1 MKFSEMPYAR
11 PDTETVKKQL
21 TELTE
26 RLKNAGTYEEA
37 KAAFLEEQKASLAVE
52 TQATLA
58 SIRHSIDTRDTFY
71 DEEEKFWNTFS
82 PELEEYQQAW
92 KAAMLE
98 SKFRPEFT
106 AEYGDLMF
114 VNAEIAR
121 KCFTPEIIPE
131 MQQENDL
138 VQAYE
143 KLLASAQIPFEGKTY
158 TLSQLTPL
166 KSDPDDARRLA
177 AWQADAKWS
186 MEHAAELDAALCWHP
201 DENTGVRVQTS
212 LANCQVLYKFNG
224 KAAHAG
230 AEPHLGR
237 SALDAVELMD
247 IGANYLREHMI
258 DQARVHYA
266 ITDAGGFSPNVVQP
280 HAEVLYL
287 IRAPRSAQVKELYE
301 RVNDIARGAALMTG
315 TTVEIDFVKA
325 CSDTILNDTLQ
336 RVLYEKMAQ
345 IGVPEITEADEAF
358 ARELTETALIE
369 YPKADPVHPI
379 HDELLPYTG
388 QIEYECGSTDVGDV
402 SWVCPTVQAK
412 AATWAFGTPCHS
424 WQAVTQ
430 GVMPLAH
437 KMTLYI
443 AKSLAAMGAELMVNA
458 ELLERAKQEHRR
470 LVGPEGYVCPIPKG
484 VKPRSMDSLHK

>member
-1 MKFSEMPYAR
+1 MKTKLRPGWVLALLCTVLFFYGFYLGGVQLVISEVSREYGQNAAGMGGLVAAQHVAAVVLPVVLGALADR
-11 PDTETVKKQL
+11 IGKKPVL
-21 TELTE
+21 CIFAAVFAVGCFLAG
-26 RLKNAGTYEEA
+26 LSKNLGVYVIGAVCVG
-37 KAAFLEEQKASLAVE
+37 AAIAIKRFLETQKCPGTVILFGCPGEEGGSGKAFMA
-52 TQATLA
+52 
-58 SIRHSIDTRDTFY
+58 RDGVF
-71 DEEEKFWNTFS
+71 D
-82 PELEEYQQAW
+82 
-92 KAAMLE
+92 
-98 SKFRPEFT
+98 
-106 AEYGDLMF
+106 
-114 VNAEIAR
+114 
-121 KCFTPEIIPE
+121 
-131 MQQENDL
+131 
-138 VQAYE
+138 
-143 KLLASAQIPFEGKTY
+143 
-158 TLSQLTPL
+158 
-166 KSDPDDARRLA
+166 
-177 AWQADAKWS
+177 
-186 MEHAAELDAALCWHP
+186 ELDAALCWHP

-247 IGANYLREHMI
+247 VGANYLREHMI

>member
-1 MKFSEMPYAR
+1 MKTKLRPGWVLALLCTVLFFYGFYLGGVQLVISEVSREYGQNAAGMGGLVAAQHVAAVVLPVVLGALADR
-11 PDTETVKKQL
+11 IGKKPVL
-21 TELTE
+21 CIFAAVFAVGCFLAG
-26 RLKNAGTYEEA
+26 LSKNLGVYVIGTA
-37 KAAFLEEQKASLAVE
+37 SLGAAIAIKRFLETQKCPGTVILFGCPGEEGGSGKAFMA
-52 TQATLA
+52 
-58 SIRHSIDTRDTFY
+58 RDGVF
-71 DEEEKFWNTFS
+71 D
-82 PELEEYQQAW
+82 
-92 KAAMLE
+92 
-98 SKFRPEFT
+98 
-106 AEYGDLMF
+106 
-114 VNAEIAR
+114 
-121 KCFTPEIIPE
+121 
-131 MQQENDL
+131 
-138 VQAYE
+138 
-143 KLLASAQIPFEGKTY
+143 
-158 TLSQLTPL
+158 
-166 KSDPDDARRLA
+166 
-177 AWQADAKWS
+177 
-186 MEHAAELDAALCWHP
+186 ELDAALCWHP

>member
-1 MKFSEMPYAR
+1 MKTKLRPGWVLALLCTVLFFYGFYLGGVQLVISEVSREYGQNAAGMGGLVAAQHVAAVVLPVVLGALADR
-11 PDTETVKKQL
+11 IGKKPVL
-21 TELTE
+21 CIFAAVFAVGCFLAG
-26 RLKNAGTYEEA
+26 LSKNLGVYVLGTA
-37 KAAFLEEQKASLAVE
+37 SLGAAIAIKRFLETQKCPGTVILFGCPGEEGGSGKAFMA
-52 TQATLA
+52 
-58 SIRHSIDTRDTFY
+58 RDGVF
-71 DEEEKFWNTFS
+71 D
-82 PELEEYQQAW
+82 
-92 KAAMLE
+92 
-98 SKFRPEFT
+98 
-106 AEYGDLMF
+106 
-114 VNAEIAR
+114 
-121 KCFTPEIIPE
+121 
-131 MQQENDL
+131 
-138 VQAYE
+138 
-143 KLLASAQIPFEGKTY
+143 
-158 TLSQLTPL
+158 
-166 KSDPDDARRLA
+166 
-177 AWQADAKWS
+177 
-186 MEHAAELDAALCWHP
+186 ELDAALCWHP

-247 IGANYLREHMI
+247 VGANYLREHMI

-345 IGVPEITEADEAF
+345 IGVPEINEADEAF
-358 ARELTETALIE
+358 ARELTEKALME
-369 YPKADPVHPI
+369 YPKADPMHPI

>member
-1 MKFSEMPYAR
+1 MKTKLRPGWVLALLCTVLFFYGFYLGGVQLVISEVSREYGQNAAGMGGLVAAQHVAAVVLPVVLGALADR
-11 PDTETVKKQL
+11 IGKKPVL
-21 TELTE
+21 CIFAAVFAVGCFLAG
-26 RLKNAGTYEEA
+26 LSKNLGVYVIGTA
-37 KAAFLEEQKASLAVE
+37 SLGAAIAIKRFLETQKCPGTVILFGCPGEEGGSGKAFMA
-52 TQATLA
+52 
-58 SIRHSIDTRDTFY
+58 RDGVF
-71 DEEEKFWNTFS
+71 D
-82 PELEEYQQAW
+82 
-92 KAAMLE
+92 
-98 SKFRPEFT
+98 
-106 AEYGDLMF
+106 
-114 VNAEIAR
+114 
-121 KCFTPEIIPE
+121 
-131 MQQENDL
+131 
-138 VQAYE
+138 
-143 KLLASAQIPFEGKTY
+143 
-158 TLSQLTPL
+158 
-166 KSDPDDARRLA
+166 
-177 AWQADAKWS
+177 
-186 MEHAAELDAALCWHP
+186 ELDAALCWHP

-247 IGANYLREHMI
+247 VGANYLREHMI

-345 IGVPEITEADEAF
+345 IGVPEITEADEAL
-358 ARELTETALIE
+358 ARELTEKALME

>member
-1 MKFSEMPYAR
+1 MKTKLRPGWVLALLCTVLFFYGFYLGGVQLVISEVSREYGQNAAGMGGLVAAQHVAAVVLPVVLGALADR
-11 PDTETVKKQL
+11 IGKKPVL
-21 TELTE
+21 CIFAAVFAVGCFLAG
-26 RLKNAGTYEEA
+26 LSKNLGVYVIGTA
-37 KAAFLEEQKASLAVE
+37 SLGAAIAIKRFLETQTCSGTVILFGCPGEEGGSGKAFMA
-52 TQATLA
+52 
-58 SIRHSIDTRDTFY
+58 RDGVF
-71 DEEEKFWNTFS
+71 D
-82 PELEEYQQAW
+82 
-92 KAAMLE
+92 
-98 SKFRPEFT
+98 
-106 AEYGDLMF
+106 
-114 VNAEIAR
+114 
-121 KCFTPEIIPE
+121 
-131 MQQENDL
+131 
-138 VQAYE
+138 
-143 KLLASAQIPFEGKTY
+143 
-158 TLSQLTPL
+158 
-166 KSDPDDARRLA
+166 
-177 AWQADAKWS
+177 
-186 MEHAAELDAALCWHP
+186 ELDAALCWHP

-212 LANCQVLYKFNG
+212 LANCQVLYNFNG

-247 IGANYLREHMI
+247 VGANYLREHMI

-358 ARELTETALIE
+358 ARELTETALME

>member
-1 MKFSEMPYAR
+1 MAR
-11 PDTETVKKQL
+11 DGV
-21 TELTE
+21 
-26 RLKNAGTYEEA
+26 
-37 KAAFLEEQKASLAVE
+37 F
-52 TQATLA
+52 
-58 SIRHSIDTRDTFY
+58 D
-71 DEEEKFWNTFS
+71 
-82 PELEEYQQAW
+82 
-92 KAAMLE
+92 
-98 SKFRPEFT
+98 
-106 AEYGDLMF
+106 
-114 VNAEIAR
+114 
-121 KCFTPEIIPE
+121 
-131 MQQENDL
+131 
-138 VQAYE
+138 
-143 KLLASAQIPFEGKTY
+143 
-158 TLSQLTPL
+158 
-166 KSDPDDARRLA
+166 
-177 AWQADAKWS
+177 
-186 MEHAAELDAALCWHP
+186 ELDAALCWHP

-230 AEPHLGR
+230 AEPYLGR

-247 IGANYLREHMI
+247 VGANYLREHMI

-358 ARELTETALIE
+358 ARELTETALME

>member
-1 MKFSEMPYAR
+1 MKTKLRPGWVLALLCTVLFFYGFYLGGVQLVISEVSREYGQNAAGMGGLVAAQHVAAVVLPVVLGALADR
-11 PDTETVKKQL
+11 IGKKPVL
-21 TELTE
+21 CIFAAVFAVGCFLAG
-26 RLKNAGTYEEA
+26 LSKNLGVYVIGTA
-37 KAAFLEEQKASLAVE
+37 SLGAAIAIKRFLETQTCSGTVILFGCPGEEGGSGKAFMA
-52 TQATLA
+52 
-58 SIRHSIDTRDTFY
+58 RDGVF
-71 DEEEKFWNTFS
+71 D
-82 PELEEYQQAW
+82 
-92 KAAMLE
+92 
-98 SKFRPEFT
+98 
-106 AEYGDLMF
+106 
-114 VNAEIAR
+114 
-121 KCFTPEIIPE
+121 
-131 MQQENDL
+131 
-138 VQAYE
+138 
-143 KLLASAQIPFEGKTY
+143 
-158 TLSQLTPL
+158 
-166 KSDPDDARRLA
+166 
-177 AWQADAKWS
+177 
-186 MEHAAELDAALCWHP
+186 ELDAALCWHP

-247 IGANYLREHMI
+247 VGANYLREHMI

-345 IGVPEITEADEAF
+345 IGVPEITEADEAL
-358 ARELTETALIE
+358 ARELTETALME

-470 LVGPEGYVCPIPKG
+470 LVGPEGYVCPIPQG

>member
-1 MKFSEMPYAR
+1 MKTKLCPGWVLALLCTVLFFYGFYLGGVQLVISEVSREYGQNAAGMGGLVAAQHVAAVVLPVVLGALADR
-11 PDTETVKKQL
+11 VGKKPVL
-21 TELTE
+21 CIFAAVFAVGCFLAG
-26 RLKNAGTYEEA
+26 LSKNLGVYVIGTA
-37 KAAFLEEQKASLAVE
+37 SLGAAIAIKRFLETQTCSGTVILFGCPGEEGGSGKAFMA
-52 TQATLA
+52 
-58 SIRHSIDTRDTFY
+58 RDGVF
-71 DEEEKFWNTFS
+71 D
-82 PELEEYQQAW
+82 
-92 KAAMLE
+92 
-98 SKFRPEFT
+98 
-106 AEYGDLMF
+106 
-114 VNAEIAR
+114 
-121 KCFTPEIIPE
+121 
-131 MQQENDL
+131 
-138 VQAYE
+138 
-143 KLLASAQIPFEGKTY
+143 
-158 TLSQLTPL
+158 
-166 KSDPDDARRLA
+166 
-177 AWQADAKWS
+177 
-186 MEHAAELDAALCWHP
+186 ELDAALCWHP

-247 IGANYLREHMI
+247 VGANYLREHMI

-358 ARELTETALIE
+358 ARELTETALME

-470 LVGPEGYVCPIPKG
+470 LVGPEGYVCPIPQG

>member
-1 MKFSEMPYAR
+1 MKTKLCPGWVLALLCTVLFFYGFYLGGVQLVISEVSREYGQNAAGMGGLVAAQHVAAVVLPVVLGALADR
-11 PDTETVKKQL
+11 IGKKPVL
-21 TELTE
+21 CIFAAVFA
-26 RLKNAGTYEEA
+26 AGCFLAGLSKSLGVYVIGTA
-37 KAAFLEEQKASLAVE
+37 SLGAAIAIKRFLETQTCSGTVILFGCPGEEGGSGKAFMA
-52 TQATLA
+52 
-58 SIRHSIDTRDTFY
+58 RDGVF
-71 DEEEKFWNTFS
+71 D
-82 PELEEYQQAW
+82 
-92 KAAMLE
+92 
-98 SKFRPEFT
+98 
-106 AEYGDLMF
+106 
-114 VNAEIAR
+114 
-121 KCFTPEIIPE
+121 
-131 MQQENDL
+131 
-138 VQAYE
+138 
-143 KLLASAQIPFEGKTY
+143 
-158 TLSQLTPL
+158 
-166 KSDPDDARRLA
+166 
-177 AWQADAKWS
+177 
-186 MEHAAELDAALCWHP
+186 ELDAALCWHP

-247 IGANYLREHMI
+247 VGANYLREHMI

-358 ARELTETALIE
+358 ARELTETALME

-470 LVGPEGYVCPIPKG
+470 LVGPEGYVCPIPQG

>member
-1 MKFSEMPYAR
+1 MKTKLRPGWVLALLCTVLFFYGFYLGGVQLVISEVSREYGQNAAGMGGLVAAQHVAAVVLPVVLGALADR
-11 PDTETVKKQL
+11 IGKKPVL
-21 TELTE
+21 CIFAAVFAVGCFLAG
-26 RLKNAGTYEEA
+26 LSKNLGVYVIGTA
-37 KAAFLEEQKASLAVE
+37 SLGAAIAIKRFLETQKCPGTVILFGCPGEEGGSGKAFMA
-52 TQATLA
+52 
-58 SIRHSIDTRDTFY
+58 RDGVF
-71 DEEEKFWNTFS
+71 D
-82 PELEEYQQAW
+82 
-92 KAAMLE
+92 
-98 SKFRPEFT
+98 
-106 AEYGDLMF
+106 
-114 VNAEIAR
+114 
-121 KCFTPEIIPE
+121 
-131 MQQENDL
+131 
-138 VQAYE
+138 
-143 KLLASAQIPFEGKTY
+143 
-158 TLSQLTPL
+158 
-166 KSDPDDARRLA
+166 
-177 AWQADAKWS
+177 
-186 MEHAAELDAALCWHP
+186 ELDAALCWHP

-247 IGANYLREHMI
+247 VGANYLREHMI

-345 IGVPEITEADEAF
+345 IGVPEITEADETF
-358 ARELTETALIE
+358 ARELTEMALME

>member
-1 MKFSEMPYAR
+1 MAR
-11 PDTETVKKQL
+11 DGV
-21 TELTE
+21 
-26 RLKNAGTYEEA
+26 
-37 KAAFLEEQKASLAVE
+37 F
-52 TQATLA
+52 
-58 SIRHSIDTRDTFY
+58 D
-71 DEEEKFWNTFS
+71 
-82 PELEEYQQAW
+82 
-92 KAAMLE
+92 
-98 SKFRPEFT
+98 
-106 AEYGDLMF
+106 
-114 VNAEIAR
+114 
-121 KCFTPEIIPE
+121 
-131 MQQENDL
+131 
-138 VQAYE
+138 
-143 KLLASAQIPFEGKTY
+143 
-158 TLSQLTPL
+158 
-166 KSDPDDARRLA
+166 
-177 AWQADAKWS
+177 
-186 MEHAAELDAALCWHP
+186 ELDAALCWHP

-358 ARELTETALIE
+358 ARELTETALME

>member
-1 MKFSEMPYAR
+1 MKTKLCPGWVLALLCTVLFFYGFYLGGVQLVISEVSREYGQNAAGMGGLVAAQHVAAVVLPVVLGALADR
-11 PDTETVKKQL
+11 IGKKPVL
-21 TELTE
+21 CIFAAVFAVGCFLAG
-26 RLKNAGTYEEA
+26 LSKNLGVYVIGTA
-37 KAAFLEEQKASLAVE
+37 SLGAAIAIKRFLETQTCSGTVILFGCPGEEGGSGKAFMA
-52 TQATLA
+52 
-58 SIRHSIDTRDTFY
+58 RDGVF
-71 DEEEKFWNTFS
+71 D
-82 PELEEYQQAW
+82 
-92 KAAMLE
+92 
-98 SKFRPEFT
+98 
-106 AEYGDLMF
+106 
-114 VNAEIAR
+114 
-121 KCFTPEIIPE
+121 
-131 MQQENDL
+131 
-138 VQAYE
+138 
-143 KLLASAQIPFEGKTY
+143 
-158 TLSQLTPL
+158 
-166 KSDPDDARRLA
+166 
-177 AWQADAKWS
+177 
-186 MEHAAELDAALCWHP
+186 ELDAALCWHP

-247 IGANYLREHMI
+247 VGANYLREHMI

-345 IGVPEITEADEAF
+345 IGVPEITEADETF
-358 ARELTETALIE
+358 ARELTETALME

-470 LVGPEGYVCPIPKG
+470 LVGPEGYVCPIPQG

>member
-1 MKFSEMPYAR
+1 MKTKLRPGWVLALLCTVLFFYGFYLGGVQLVISEVSREYGQNAAGMGGLVAAQHVAAVVLPVVLGALADR
-11 PDTETVKKQL
+11 IGKKPVL
-21 TELTE
+21 CIFAAVFAVGCFLAG
-26 RLKNAGTYEEA
+26 LSKNLGVYVIGTA
-37 KAAFLEEQKASLAVE
+37 SLGAAIAIKRFLETQKCPGTVILFGCPGEEGGSGKAFMA
-52 TQATLA
+52 
-58 SIRHSIDTRDTFY
+58 RDGVF
-71 DEEEKFWNTFS
+71 D
-82 PELEEYQQAW
+82 
-92 KAAMLE
+92 
-98 SKFRPEFT
+98 
-106 AEYGDLMF
+106 
-114 VNAEIAR
+114 
-121 KCFTPEIIPE
+121 
-131 MQQENDL
+131 
-138 VQAYE
+138 
-143 KLLASAQIPFEGKTY
+143 
-158 TLSQLTPL
+158 
-166 KSDPDDARRLA
+166 
-177 AWQADAKWS
+177 
-186 MEHAAELDAALCWHP
+186 ELDAALCWHP

-247 IGANYLREHMI
+247 VGANYLREHMI

-358 ARELTETALIE
+358 ARELTETALME

-430 GVMPLAH
+430 GIMPLAH

>member
-1 MKFSEMPYAR
+1 MKTKLRPGWVLALLCTVLFFYGFYLGGVQLVISEVSREYGQNAAGMGGLVAAQHVAAVVLPVVLGALADR
-11 PDTETVKKQL
+11 IGKKPVL
-21 TELTE
+21 CIFAAVFAVGCFLAG
-26 RLKNAGTYEEA
+26 LSKNLGVYVIGTA
-37 KAAFLEEQKASLAVE
+37 SLGAAIAIKRFLETQKCPGTVILFGCPGEEGGSGKAFMA
-52 TQATLA
+52 
-58 SIRHSIDTRDTFY
+58 RDGVF
-71 DEEEKFWNTFS
+71 D
-82 PELEEYQQAW
+82 
-92 KAAMLE
+92 
-98 SKFRPEFT
+98 
-106 AEYGDLMF
+106 
-114 VNAEIAR
+114 
-121 KCFTPEIIPE
+121 
-131 MQQENDL
+131 
-138 VQAYE
+138 
-143 KLLASAQIPFEGKTY
+143 
-158 TLSQLTPL
+158 
-166 KSDPDDARRLA
+166 
-177 AWQADAKWS
+177 
-186 MEHAAELDAALCWHP
+186 ELDAALCWHP

-345 IGVPEITEADEAF
+345 IGVPEITEADETF
-358 ARELTETALIE
+358 ARELTEKALME

>member
-1 MKFSEMPYAR
+1 MKTKLRPGWVLALLCTVLFFYGFYLGGVQLVISEVSREYGQNAAGMGGLVAAQHVAAVVLPVVLGALADR
-11 PDTETVKKQL
+11 IGKKPVL
-21 TELTE
+21 CIFAAVFAVGCFLAG
-26 RLKNAGTYEEA
+26 LSKNLGVYVIGTA
-37 KAAFLEEQKASLAVE
+37 SLGAAIAIKRFLETQKCPGTVILFGCPGEEGGSGKAFMA
-52 TQATLA
+52 
-58 SIRHSIDTRDTFY
+58 RDGVF
-71 DEEEKFWNTFS
+71 D
-82 PELEEYQQAW
+82 
-92 KAAMLE
+92 
-98 SKFRPEFT
+98 
-106 AEYGDLMF
+106 
-114 VNAEIAR
+114 
-121 KCFTPEIIPE
+121 
-131 MQQENDL
+131 
-138 VQAYE
+138 
-143 KLLASAQIPFEGKTY
+143 
-158 TLSQLTPL
+158 
-166 KSDPDDARRLA
+166 
-177 AWQADAKWS
+177 
-186 MEHAAELDAALCWHP
+186 ELDAALCWHP

-345 IGVPEITEADEAF
+345 IGVPEITEADETF
-358 ARELTETALIE
+358 ARELTEKALME
-369 YPKADPVHPI
+369 YPKADPMHPI

>member
-1 MKFSEMPYAR
+1 MKTKLHPKWVLALLCTVLFFYGFYLGGVQLVISEVSREYGQNAAGMGGLVAAQHVAAVVLPVVLGALADR
-11 PDTETVKKQL
+11 IGKKPVL
-21 TELTE
+21 CIFAAVFAVGCFLAG
-26 RLKNAGTYEEA
+26 LSKNLGVYVIGTA
-37 KAAFLEEQKASLAVE
+37 SLGAAIAIKRFLETQTCSGTVILFGCPGEEGGSGKAFMA
-52 TQATLA
+52 
-58 SIRHSIDTRDTFY
+58 RDGVF
-71 DEEEKFWNTFS
+71 D
-82 PELEEYQQAW
+82 
-92 KAAMLE
+92 
-98 SKFRPEFT
+98 
-106 AEYGDLMF
+106 
-114 VNAEIAR
+114 
-121 KCFTPEIIPE
+121 
-131 MQQENDL
+131 
-138 VQAYE
+138 
-143 KLLASAQIPFEGKTY
+143 
-158 TLSQLTPL
+158 
-166 KSDPDDARRLA
+166 
-177 AWQADAKWS
+177 
-186 MEHAAELDAALCWHP
+186 ELDAALCWHP

-247 IGANYLREHMI
+247 VGANYLREHMI

-358 ARELTETALIE
+358 ARELTETALME

-470 LVGPEGYVCPIPKG
+470 LVGPEGYVCPIPQG

>member
-1 MKFSEMPYAR
+1 MKTKLCPGWVLALLCTVLFFYGFYLGGVQLVISEVSREYGQNAAGMGGLVAAQHVAAVVLPVVLGALADR
-11 PDTETVKKQL
+11 IGKKPVL
-21 TELTE
+21 CIFAAVFAVGCFLAG
-26 RLKNAGTYEEA
+26 LSKNLGVYVIGTA
-37 KAAFLEEQKASLAVE
+37 SLGAAIAIKRFLETQTCSGTVILFGCPGEEGGSGKAFMA
-52 TQATLA
+52 
-58 SIRHSIDTRDTFY
+58 RDGVF
-71 DEEEKFWNTFS
+71 D
-82 PELEEYQQAW
+82 
-92 KAAMLE
+92 
-98 SKFRPEFT
+98 
-106 AEYGDLMF
+106 
-114 VNAEIAR
+114 
-121 KCFTPEIIPE
+121 
-131 MQQENDL
+131 
-138 VQAYE
+138 
-143 KLLASAQIPFEGKTY
+143 
-158 TLSQLTPL
+158 
-166 KSDPDDARRLA
+166 
-177 AWQADAKWS
+177 
-186 MEHAAELDAALCWHP
+186 ELDAALCWHP

-247 IGANYLREHMI
+247 VGANYLREHMI

-358 ARELTETALIE
+358 ARELTETALME

>member
-1 MKFSEMPYAR
+1 MVKLDFLSVLDEKAQFLYNFSDGIWADPETAF
-11 PDTETVKKQL
+11 TEFHAAGRYCSALRSEGFEV
-21 TELTE
+21 TENLAGIPTAFSGRFGSGHPVIGVLAEFDALSGLSQEGGVTE
-26 RLKNAGTYEEA
+26 KRSAGGACGHGCGHNLLGTA
-37 KAAFLEEQKASLAVE
+37 SLGAAIAIKRFLETQKCSGTVILFGCPGEEGGSGKAFMA
-52 TQATLA
+52 
-58 SIRHSIDTRDTFY
+58 RDGVF
-71 DEEEKFWNTFS
+71 D
-82 PELEEYQQAW
+82 
-92 KAAMLE
+92 
-98 SKFRPEFT
+98 
-106 AEYGDLMF
+106 
-114 VNAEIAR
+114 
-121 KCFTPEIIPE
+121 
-131 MQQENDL
+131 
-138 VQAYE
+138 
-143 KLLASAQIPFEGKTY
+143 
-158 TLSQLTPL
+158 
-166 KSDPDDARRLA
+166 
-177 AWQADAKWS
+177 
-186 MEHAAELDAALCWHP
+186 ELDAALCWHP

-358 ARELTETALIE
+358 ARELTETALME

-402 SWVCPTVQAK
+402 SWCIPTAQINTSTFPAQAP
-412 AATWAFGTPCHS
+412 GHS
-424 WQAVTQ
+424 WQNVSCGRTSI
-430 GVMPLAH
+430 AH
-437 KMTLYI
+437 KNMLLAGKVI
-443 AKSLAAMGAELMVNA
+443 AATAIDLMEKPDVLQAAKDEFNKKMKRYGGYTCPVPQGA
-458 ELLERAKQEHRR
+458 
-470 LVGPEGYVCPIPKG
+470 IPVIPGEK
-484 VKPRSMDSLHK
+484 M

>member
-1 MKFSEMPYAR
+1 MKTKLRPGWVLALLCTVLFFYGFYLGGVQLVISEVSREYGQNAAGMGGLVAAQHVAAVVLPVVLGALADR
-11 PDTETVKKQL
+11 IGKKPVL
-21 TELTE
+21 CIFAAVFAVGCFLAG
-26 RLKNAGTYEEA
+26 LSKNLGVYVIGTA
-37 KAAFLEEQKASLAVE
+37 SLGAAIAIKRFLETQTCSGTVILFGCPGEEGGSGKAFMA
-52 TQATLA
+52 
-58 SIRHSIDTRDTFY
+58 RDGVF
-71 DEEEKFWNTFS
+71 D
-82 PELEEYQQAW
+82 
-92 KAAMLE
+92 
-98 SKFRPEFT
+98 
-106 AEYGDLMF
+106 
-114 VNAEIAR
+114 
-121 KCFTPEIIPE
+121 
-131 MQQENDL
+131 
-138 VQAYE
+138 
-143 KLLASAQIPFEGKTY
+143 
-158 TLSQLTPL
+158 
-166 KSDPDDARRLA
+166 
-177 AWQADAKWS
+177 
-186 MEHAAELDAALCWHP
+186 ELDAALCWHP

-247 IGANYLREHMI
+247 VGANYLREHMI

-345 IGVPEITEADEAF
+345 IGVPEITEADEAL
-358 ARELTETALIE
+358 ARELTEKALME

-470 LVGPEGYVCPIPKG
+470 LVGPEGYVCPIPQG

>member
-1 MKFSEMPYAR
+1 MKTKLRPGWVLALLCTVLFFYGFYLGGVQLVISEVSREYGQNAAGMGGLVAAQHVAAVVLPVVLGALADR
-11 PDTETVKKQL
+11 IGKKPVL
-21 TELTE
+21 CIFAAVFAVGCFLAG
-26 RLKNAGTYEEA
+26 LSKNLGVYVIGTA
-37 KAAFLEEQKASLAVE
+37 SLGAAIAIKRFLETQTCSGTVILFGCPGEEGGSGKAFMA
-52 TQATLA
+52 
-58 SIRHSIDTRDTFY
+58 RDGVF
-71 DEEEKFWNTFS
+71 D
-82 PELEEYQQAW
+82 
-92 KAAMLE
+92 
-98 SKFRPEFT
+98 
-106 AEYGDLMF
+106 
-114 VNAEIAR
+114 
-121 KCFTPEIIPE
+121 
-131 MQQENDL
+131 
-138 VQAYE
+138 
-143 KLLASAQIPFEGKTY
+143 
-158 TLSQLTPL
+158 
-166 KSDPDDARRLA
+166 
-177 AWQADAKWS
+177 
-186 MEHAAELDAALCWHP
+186 ELDTALCWHP

-247 IGANYLREHMI
+247 VGANYLREHMI

-358 ARELTETALIE
+358 ARELTEKALME
-369 YPKADPVHPI
+369 YPKADPMHPI

>member
-1 MKFSEMPYAR
+1 MKTKLRPGWVLALLCTVLFFYGFYLGGVQLVISEVSREYGQNAAGMGGLVAAQHVAAVVLPVVLGALADR
-11 PDTETVKKQL
+11 IGKKPVL
-21 TELTE
+21 CIFAAVFAVGCFLAG
-26 RLKNAGTYEEA
+26 LSKNLGVYVIG
-37 KAAFLEEQKASLAVE
+37 AASLGAAIAIKRFLETQTCSGTVILFGCPGEEGGSGKAFMA
-52 TQATLA
+52 
-58 SIRHSIDTRDTFY
+58 RDGVF
-71 DEEEKFWNTFS
+71 D
-82 PELEEYQQAW
+82 
-92 KAAMLE
+92 
-98 SKFRPEFT
+98 
-106 AEYGDLMF
+106 
-114 VNAEIAR
+114 
-121 KCFTPEIIPE
+121 
-131 MQQENDL
+131 
-138 VQAYE
+138 
-143 KLLASAQIPFEGKTY
+143 
-158 TLSQLTPL
+158 
-166 KSDPDDARRLA
+166 
-177 AWQADAKWS
+177 
-186 MEHAAELDAALCWHP
+186 ELDAALCWHP

-247 IGANYLREHMI
+247 VGANYLREHMI

-358 ARELTETALIE
+358 ARELTETALME

-470 LVGPEGYVCPIPKG
+470 LVGPEGYVCPIPQG

>member
-1 MKFSEMPYAR
+1 MKTKLRPGWVLALLCTVLFFYGFYLGGVQLVISEVSREYGQNAAGMGGLVAAQHVAAVVLPVVLGALADR
-11 PDTETVKKQL
+11 IGKKPVL
-21 TELTE
+21 CIFAAVFAVGCFLAG
-26 RLKNAGTYEEA
+26 LSKNLGVYVIGTA
-37 KAAFLEEQKASLAVE
+37 SLGAAIAIKRFLETQTCSGTVILFGCPGEEGGSGKAFMA
-52 TQATLA
+52 
-58 SIRHSIDTRDTFY
+58 RDGVF
-71 DEEEKFWNTFS
+71 D
-82 PELEEYQQAW
+82 
-92 KAAMLE
+92 
-98 SKFRPEFT
+98 
-106 AEYGDLMF
+106 
-114 VNAEIAR
+114 
-121 KCFTPEIIPE
+121 
-131 MQQENDL
+131 
-138 VQAYE
+138 
-143 KLLASAQIPFEGKTY
+143 
-158 TLSQLTPL
+158 
-166 KSDPDDARRLA
+166 
-177 AWQADAKWS
+177 
-186 MEHAAELDAALCWHP
+186 ELDAALCWHP

-247 IGANYLREHMI
+247 VGANYLREHMI

-345 IGVPEITEADEAF
+345 IGVPEITEADETF
-358 ARELTETALIE
+358 ARELTEKALME

>member
-1 MKFSEMPYAR
+1 MKTKLCPGWVLALLCTVLFFYGFYLGGVQLVISEVSREYGQNAAGMGGLVAAQHVAAVVLPVVLGALADR
-11 PDTETVKKQL
+11 IGKKPVL
-21 TELTE
+21 CIFAAVFAVGCFLAG
-26 RLKNAGTYEEA
+26 LSKNLGVYVIGTA
-37 KAAFLEEQKASLAVE
+37 SLGAAIAIKRFLETQTCSGTVILFGCPGEEGGSGKAFMA
-52 TQATLA
+52 
-58 SIRHSIDTRDTFY
+58 RDGVF
-71 DEEEKFWNTFS
+71 D
-82 PELEEYQQAW
+82 
-92 KAAMLE
+92 
-98 SKFRPEFT
+98 
-106 AEYGDLMF
+106 
-114 VNAEIAR
+114 
-121 KCFTPEIIPE
+121 
-131 MQQENDL
+131 
-138 VQAYE
+138 
-143 KLLASAQIPFEGKTY
+143 
-158 TLSQLTPL
+158 
-166 KSDPDDARRLA
+166 
-177 AWQADAKWS
+177 
-186 MEHAAELDAALCWHP
+186 ELDAALCWHP

-247 IGANYLREHMI
+247 VGANYLREHMI

-345 IGVPEITEADEAF
+345 IGVPEITEADETF
-358 ARELTETALIE
+358 ARELTEMALME

>member
-1 MKFSEMPYAR
+1 MKTKLRPGWVLALLCTVLFFYGFYLGGVQLVISEVSREYGQNAAGMGGLVAAQHVAAVVLPVVLGALADR
-11 PDTETVKKQL
+11 IGKKPVL
-21 TELTE
+21 CIFAAVFAVGCFLAG
-26 RLKNAGTYEEA
+26 LSKNLGVYVIGAVCVG
-37 KAAFLEEQKASLAVE
+37 AAIAIKRFLETQKCPGTVILFGCPGEEGGSGKAFMA
-52 TQATLA
+52 
-58 SIRHSIDTRDTFY
+58 RDGVF
-71 DEEEKFWNTFS
+71 D
-82 PELEEYQQAW
+82 
-92 KAAMLE
+92 
-98 SKFRPEFT
+98 
-106 AEYGDLMF
+106 
-114 VNAEIAR
+114 
-121 KCFTPEIIPE
+121 
-131 MQQENDL
+131 
-138 VQAYE
+138 
-143 KLLASAQIPFEGKTY
+143 
-158 TLSQLTPL
+158 
-166 KSDPDDARRLA
+166 
-177 AWQADAKWS
+177 
-186 MEHAAELDAALCWHP
+186 ELDTALCWHP

-247 IGANYLREHMI
+247 VGANYLREHMI

-345 IGVPEITEADEAF
+345 IDVPEITEADEAF
-358 ARELTETALIE
+358 ARELTEKALME
-369 YPKADPVHPI
+369 YPKADPMHPI

>member
-1 MKFSEMPYAR
+1 MNDAK
-11 PDTETVKKQL
+11 
-21 TELTE
+21 
-26 RLKNAGTYEEA
+26 
-37 KAAFLEEQKASLAVE
+37 KAALTAIDEKKELVAEVADAIWDYAELSMQEVKSAALFVKVLKAEGFQVEEGICGIPTAFSASFGSGGPVIGL
-52 TQATLA
+52 L
-58 SIRHSIDTRDTFY
+58 
-71 DEEEKFWNTFS
+71 
-82 PELEEYQQAW
+82 
-92 KAAMLE
+92 
-98 SKFRPEFT
+98 
-106 AEYGDLMF
+106 AEYDALSG
-114 VNAEIAR
+114 
-121 KCFTPEIIPE
+121 
-131 MQQENDL
+131 
-138 VQAYE
+138 
-143 KLLASAQIPFEGKTY
+143 
-158 TLSQLTPL
+158 LSQAAGSTAYHELVKGGSGHGCGHNLLGAGAMAAAIGLKHYLTQTG
-166 KSDPDDARRLA
+166 KSGTVILYGCPGEEGGSGKAFMAR
-177 AWQADAKWS
+177 DGVFD
-186 MEHAAELDAALCWHP
+186 ELDAALCWHP
-201 DENTGVRVQTS
+201 DENAGVRVQTS

-345 IGVPEITEADEAF
+345 IGVPEITEADETF
-358 ARELTETALIE
+358 ARELTEKALME

>member
-1 MKFSEMPYAR
+1 MKTKLRPGWVLALLCTVLFFYGFYLGGVQLVISEVSREYGQNAAGMGGLVAAQHVAAVVLPVVLGALADR
-11 PDTETVKKQL
+11 IGKKPVL
-21 TELTE
+21 CIFAAVFAVGCFLAG
-26 RLKNAGTYEEA
+26 LSKNLGVYVIGTA
-37 KAAFLEEQKASLAVE
+37 SLGAAIAIKRFLETQKCPGTVILFGCPGEEGGSGKAFMA
-52 TQATLA
+52 
-58 SIRHSIDTRDTFY
+58 RDGVF
-71 DEEEKFWNTFS
+71 D
-82 PELEEYQQAW
+82 
-92 KAAMLE
+92 
-98 SKFRPEFT
+98 
-106 AEYGDLMF
+106 
-114 VNAEIAR
+114 
-121 KCFTPEIIPE
+121 
-131 MQQENDL
+131 
-138 VQAYE
+138 
-143 KLLASAQIPFEGKTY
+143 
-158 TLSQLTPL
+158 
-166 KSDPDDARRLA
+166 
-177 AWQADAKWS
+177 
-186 MEHAAELDAALCWHP
+186 ELDAALCWHP

-247 IGANYLREHMI
+247 VGANYLREHMI

-358 ARELTETALIE
+358 ARELTEKALME

>member
-1 MKFSEMPYAR
+1 MAR
-11 PDTETVKKQL
+11 DGV
-21 TELTE
+21 
-26 RLKNAGTYEEA
+26 
-37 KAAFLEEQKASLAVE
+37 F
-52 TQATLA
+52 
-58 SIRHSIDTRDTFY
+58 D
-71 DEEEKFWNTFS
+71 
-82 PELEEYQQAW
+82 
-92 KAAMLE
+92 
-98 SKFRPEFT
+98 
-106 AEYGDLMF
+106 
-114 VNAEIAR
+114 
-121 KCFTPEIIPE
+121 
-131 MQQENDL
+131 
-138 VQAYE
+138 
-143 KLLASAQIPFEGKTY
+143 
-158 TLSQLTPL
+158 
-166 KSDPDDARRLA
+166 
-177 AWQADAKWS
+177 
-186 MEHAAELDAALCWHP
+186 ELDAALCWHP

-247 IGANYLREHMI
+247 VGANYLREHMI

-345 IGVPEITEADEAF
+345 IGVPEITEADEAL
-358 ARELTETALIE
+358 ARELTEKALME

-443 AKSLAAMGAELMVNA
+443 AKSLAAMGAELMVNT

>member
-1 MKFSEMPYAR
+1 MKTKLRPGWVLTLLCTVLFFYGFYLGGVQLVISEVSREYGQNAAGMGGLVAAQHVAAVVLPVVLGALADR
-11 PDTETVKKQL
+11 IGKKPVL
-21 TELTE
+21 CIFAAVFAVGCFLAG
-26 RLKNAGTYEEA
+26 LSKNLGVYVIGTA
-37 KAAFLEEQKASLAVE
+37 SLGAAIAIKRFLETQKCPGTVILFGCPGEEGGSGKAFMA
-52 TQATLA
+52 
-58 SIRHSIDTRDTFY
+58 RDGVF
-71 DEEEKFWNTFS
+71 D
-82 PELEEYQQAW
+82 
-92 KAAMLE
+92 
-98 SKFRPEFT
+98 
-106 AEYGDLMF
+106 
-114 VNAEIAR
+114 
-121 KCFTPEIIPE
+121 
-131 MQQENDL
+131 
-138 VQAYE
+138 
-143 KLLASAQIPFEGKTY
+143 
-158 TLSQLTPL
+158 
-166 KSDPDDARRLA
+166 
-177 AWQADAKWS
+177 
-186 MEHAAELDAALCWHP
+186 ELDAALCWHP

-247 IGANYLREHMI
+247 VGANYLREHMI

-358 ARELTETALIE
+358 ARELTETALME

-430 GVMPLAH
+430 GIMPLAH

>member
-1 MKFSEMPYAR
+1 MKTKLHPKWVLALLCTVLFFYGFYLGGVQLVISEVSREYGQNAAGMGGLVAAQHVAAVVLPVVLGALADR
-11 PDTETVKKQL
+11 IGKKPVL
-21 TELTE
+21 CIFAAVFAAGCFLAG
-26 RLKNAGTYEEA
+26 LSKNLGVYVIG
-37 KAAFLEEQKASLAVE
+37 AASLGAAIAIKRFLETQTCSGTVILFGCPGEEGGSGKAFMA
-52 TQATLA
+52 
-58 SIRHSIDTRDTFY
+58 RDGVF
-71 DEEEKFWNTFS
+71 D
-82 PELEEYQQAW
+82 
-92 KAAMLE
+92 
-98 SKFRPEFT
+98 
-106 AEYGDLMF
+106 
-114 VNAEIAR
+114 
-121 KCFTPEIIPE
+121 
-131 MQQENDL
+131 
-138 VQAYE
+138 
-143 KLLASAQIPFEGKTY
+143 
-158 TLSQLTPL
+158 
-166 KSDPDDARRLA
+166 
-177 AWQADAKWS
+177 
-186 MEHAAELDAALCWHP
+186 ELDAALCWHP

-247 IGANYLREHMI
+247 VGANYLREHMI

-345 IGVPEITEADEAF
+345 IGVPEITEADEAL
-358 ARELTETALIE
+358 ARELTETALME

-388 QIEYECGSTDVGDV
+388 QIEYECGSTNVGDV

-470 LVGPEGYVCPIPKG
+470 LVGPEGYVCPIPQG

>member
-1 MKFSEMPYAR
+1 MKTKLRPGWVLALLCTVLFFYGFYLGGVQLVISEVSREYGQNAAGMGGLVAAQHVAAVVLPVVLGALADR
-11 PDTETVKKQL
+11 IGKKPVL
-21 TELTE
+21 CIFAAVFAVGCFLAG
-26 RLKNAGTYEEA
+26 LSKNLGVYVIGTA
-37 KAAFLEEQKASLAVE
+37 SLGAAIAIKRFLETQKCPGTVILFGCPGEEGGSGKAFMA
-52 TQATLA
+52 
-58 SIRHSIDTRDTFY
+58 RDGVF
-71 DEEEKFWNTFS
+71 D
-82 PELEEYQQAW
+82 
-92 KAAMLE
+92 
-98 SKFRPEFT
+98 
-106 AEYGDLMF
+106 
-114 VNAEIAR
+114 
-121 KCFTPEIIPE
+121 
-131 MQQENDL
+131 
-138 VQAYE
+138 
-143 KLLASAQIPFEGKTY
+143 
-158 TLSQLTPL
+158 
-166 KSDPDDARRLA
+166 
-177 AWQADAKWS
+177 
-186 MEHAAELDAALCWHP
+186 ELDAALCWHP

-247 IGANYLREHMI
+247 VGANYLREHMI

>member
-1 MKFSEMPYAR
+1 MKTKLHPGWVLALLCTVLFFYGFYLGGVQLVISEVSREYGQNAAGMGGLVAAQHVAAVVLPVVLGALADR
-11 PDTETVKKQL
+11 IGKKPVL
-21 TELTE
+21 CIFAAVFAVGCFLAG
-26 RLKNAGTYEEA
+26 LSKNLGVYVIGTA
-37 KAAFLEEQKASLAVE
+37 SLGAAIAIKRFLETQTCSGTVILVGCPGEEGGSGKAFMA
-52 TQATLA
+52 
-58 SIRHSIDTRDTFY
+58 RDGVF
-71 DEEEKFWNTFS
+71 D
-82 PELEEYQQAW
+82 
-92 KAAMLE
+92 
-98 SKFRPEFT
+98 
-106 AEYGDLMF
+106 
-114 VNAEIAR
+114 
-121 KCFTPEIIPE
+121 
-131 MQQENDL
+131 
-138 VQAYE
+138 
-143 KLLASAQIPFEGKTY
+143 
-158 TLSQLTPL
+158 
-166 KSDPDDARRLA
+166 
-177 AWQADAKWS
+177 
-186 MEHAAELDAALCWHP
+186 ELDAALCWHP

-247 IGANYLREHMI
+247 VGANYLREHMI

-358 ARELTETALIE
+358 ARELTETALME

>member
-1 MKFSEMPYAR
+1 MKTKLR
-11 PDTETVKKQL
+11 PGWVLALLCTVLFFYGFYLGGVQLVISGVSREYGQNAAGMGGLVAAQHVAAVVLPVVLGALADRIGKKPVL
-21 TELTE
+21 CIFAAVFAVGCFLAG
-26 RLKNAGTYEEA
+26 LSKNLGVYVIGTA
-37 KAAFLEEQKASLAVE
+37 SLGAAIAIKRFLETQTCSGTVILFGCPGEEGGSGKAFMA
-52 TQATLA
+52 
-58 SIRHSIDTRDTFY
+58 RDGVF
-71 DEEEKFWNTFS
+71 D
-82 PELEEYQQAW
+82 
-92 KAAMLE
+92 
-98 SKFRPEFT
+98 
-106 AEYGDLMF
+106 
-114 VNAEIAR
+114 
-121 KCFTPEIIPE
+121 
-131 MQQENDL
+131 
-138 VQAYE
+138 
-143 KLLASAQIPFEGKTY
+143 
-158 TLSQLTPL
+158 
-166 KSDPDDARRLA
+166 
-177 AWQADAKWS
+177 
-186 MEHAAELDAALCWHP
+186 ELDAALCWHP

-247 IGANYLREHMI
+247 VGANYLREHMI

-358 ARELTETALIE
+358 ARELTETALME